1 MQEALARQL
10 SLISYNRRKYIE
22 GEGSSVNQVV
32 AITGGASGIGRAIAC
47 AFAKA
52 GYKVSVAD
60 IHKEAG
66 FEVIRMIRELGGQA
80 MYVRCDI
87 SQEAEVKKWLALT
100 NQDLG
105 EVRIL
110 INNAGIS
117 RNGQMLEQPIADFDE
132 VIRVNLR
139 GTYLCSKYAAELM
152 KEQASGGSIINIA
165 STRALMSEADT
176 EAYSASK
183 GGIIAL
189 THAMA
194 VSLSRYRIRV
204 NAISP
209 GWIETGPW
217 LYSLDAHEPRHTQE
231 DLAQHP
237 AGRVGEPN
245 DIANAC
251 LFLANPHQSGFITGQ
266 NLIIDGGMTIKM
278 IYE

>member
-1 MQEALARQL
+1 M
-10 SLISYNRRKYIE
+10 S
-22 GEGSSVNQVV
+22 QVV

-52 GYKVSVAD
+52 GYKISVAD

-80 MYVRCDI
+80 MYVRCDV
-87 SQEAEVKKWLALT
+87 SQETEVIKWLTLT
-100 NQDLG
+100 KKDLG

-117 RNGQMLEQPIADFDE
+117 KNGQMLEQPVADFDE

-139 GTYLCSKYAAELM
+139 GTYLCSKYAAEMM
-152 KEQASGGSIINIA
+152 KDQASGGSIINIA

-217 LYSLDAHEPRHTQE
+217 LYSLNAHEPRHTQE
-231 DLAQHP
+231 DLEQHP
-237 AGRVGEPN
+237 AGRVGEPS

-251 LFLANPHQSGFITGQ
+251 LFLANPYQSGFITGQ